1 MNEECPECIFVICRI
16 VDLTCWL
23 NSGKKPI
30 KEKTNYV
37 RVISVLTS
45 FKNYINTSLFN
56 LVKLLIKY
64 TYNFEISYRTIE

>member
-1 MNEECPECIFVICRI
+1 MYICYLPNCGFDMLVEFR
-16 VDLTCWL
+16 
-23 NSGKKPI
+23 KKPI

-64 TYNFEISYRTIE
+64 TYISYRTIE